1 LSPSADGGQ
10 ERRRSDRGE
19 VTKVDLLSMK
29 KIKNPWKDPKNIGEY
44 NCFACSPYNSAGL
57 QLEFWEDGDEIITKW
72 KPERSYEGWI
82 GVLHGGIQA
91 TLLDEIGGWV
101 VMLKLKTA
109 GVTTDMQV
117 SYLKAVKV
125 SKGEVTI
132 KGKLIAHEGRT
143 AKISASLYDGAGE
156 ECAKAEVSYFVF
168 PEKIAKARYQ
178 YPGFE
183 AFYD

>member
-1 LSPSADGGQ
+1 M
-10 ERRRSDRGE
+10 
-19 VTKVDLLSMK
+19 MK
-29 KIKNPWKDPKNIGEY
+29 KIKNPWRDPKNIGEY

-57 QLEFWEDGDEIITKW
+57 QLEFWEDDEEIITKW
-72 KPERSYEGWI
+72 IPERSYEGWI

-109 GVTTDMQV
+109 GVTSDMQV
-117 SYLKAVKV
+117 SYLKPVKV

-132 KGKLIAHEGRT
+132 KGKLLSYEGRT
-143 AKISASLYDGAGE
+143 AKISALLYDGAGE
-156 ECAKAEVSYFVF
+156 ECAKAELSYFVF